1 MGIVDFILNLA
12 ALLLWLNWRAV
23 RLSAATQPSVLSLAS
38 ALKRAEPRR
47 PNRWIYFIALVLLLT
62 LRSFFYWQVGSS
74 VDWTPAVQLGV
85 ISLHF
90 RSDFLSRMFLFSS
103 FGFAVVLG
111 VFYLWLL
118 LLVLVNRG
126 VSDSDPVQKVIRL
139 QLGRV
144 AHWPVAAQLLL
155 PVAAVAAVWLVCY
168 RPFVSLGLISPAA
181 STAQLF
187 RQALVLGI
195 ESLLPWKYLIV
206 GLLIAY
212 TLNNYVYLG
221 NSPVWN
227 FVEVTGRNLLRP
239 LRRVPLGIGKADLAP
254 AVGIALVWV
263 IAWFGTTWIPRLYH

>member
-1 MGIVDFILNLA
+1 VGIVHFILNLA

-47 PNRWIYFIALVLLLT
+47 PSRWIYFSVLVLLLT

-74 VDWTPAVQLGV
+74 VNWTPAVQLGV

-90 RSDFLSRMFLFSS
+90 RSDFLSRMFLFSA

-111 VFYLWLL
+111 IFYLWLL

-126 VSDSDPVQKVIRL
+126 VSDSDPVQKIVRL

-144 AHWPVAAQLLL
+144 AHWPIAAQLLL

-181 STAQLF
+181 SAAQLC
-187 RQALVLGI
+187 RQAFVLGI
-195 ESLLPWKYLIV
+195 ESLLSWNYLIA

-254 AVGIALVWV
+254 AVGIALVWA
-263 IAWFGTTWIPRLYH
+263 IARFGTNWIQRLYH

>member
-1 MGIVDFILNLA
+1 MGLVDFILNLA

-47 PNRWIYFIALVLLLT
+47 PSRWIYFSALVLLLT
-62 LRSFFYWQVGSS
+62 LRSFFYWQVGPS
-74 VDWTPAVQLGV
+74 VNWTPAVQLGV

-90 RSDFLSRMFLFSS
+90 RSDFLSRMFLFSA

-111 VFYLWLL
+111 IFYLWLL

-126 VSDSDPVQKVIRL
+126 VSDSDPVQKIVRL

-144 AHWPVAAQLLL
+144 AHWPIAAQLLL
-155 PVAAVAAVWLVCY
+155 PVVAVAAVWLVCY

-181 STAQLF
+181 SAAQLC
-187 RQALVLGI
+187 RQAFVLGI
-195 ESLLPWKYLIV
+195 ESLLSWNYLIA

-254 AVGIALVWV
+254 AVGIALVWA
-263 IAWFGTTWIPRLYH
+263 IARFGTNWIQRLYH